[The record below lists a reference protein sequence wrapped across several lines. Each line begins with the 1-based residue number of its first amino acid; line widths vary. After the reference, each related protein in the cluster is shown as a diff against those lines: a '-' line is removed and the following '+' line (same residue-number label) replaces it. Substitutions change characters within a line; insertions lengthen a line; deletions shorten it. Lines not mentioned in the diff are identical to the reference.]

1 MLSNNYIIKV
11 PSLADLYE
19 NIEEH
24 QSNITS
30 DILSD
35 LEEIEEIKKQFEEM
49 ELKMLKTKELDWD
62 KEQSIKNALKKT
74 KDEIKNLDNIAK
86 AMDSITK
93 QADKH
98 KLFSPDLIEKF
109 KELSELVNEILPDE
123 MLNNIENLEESLGN
137 MDLDSIQKALND
149 LAQNMNKIEEDLD
162 RYLEIFKRFQAEQ
175 KLDEIS
181 KR

>member
-1 MLSNNYIIKV
+1 
-11 PSLADLYE
+11 
-19 NIEEH
+19 
-24 QSNITS
+24 
-30 DILSD
+30 
-35 LEEIEEIKKQFEEM
+35 
-49 ELKMLKTKELDWD
+49 
-62 KEQSIKNALKKT
+62 
-74 KDEIKNLDNIAK
+74 
-86 AMDSITK
+86 MDSITK

-175 KLDEIS
+175 KLDEIQNRME
-181 KR
+181 KLYEQQVALINQHFREHLLMNAKYRMNYLIR